1 MKIYGMMLAAA
12 AIFFGGCVS
21 YEQLLTNIDK
31 AESWK
36 GKVEFAT
43 DYVRAGKGPC
53 FVLYGKYPTPLV
65 YKEFIPVEPDKTYV
79 YKVNFRT
86 LDPELP
92 ASGYMGL
99 ELYDADKRIIGHYN
113 VQAYANTE
121 SEVVSARKGD
131 KFMIVKMIKGYEKIK
146 YSAVAFNIK
155 KDYSDLPN
163 YDISPQCFKMS
174 PDQDGNLRL
183 EFKAPLKKDYPAG
196 TPVRIHSPWSPSMY
210 YLASGW
216 MPEGEGKECTAILRG
231 IKNDAGTSAKQFWKG
246 TKYVR
251 PFVWF
256 GNWNRRPKKGAKLL
270 VDGWSFEATDAI
282 IGK

>member
-1 MKIYGMMLAAA
+1 MKIYGMMLTAA
-12 AIFFGGCVS
+12 AIFFGGCAS

-36 GKVEFAT
+36 GKVEFAPAHA
-43 DYVRAGKGPC
+43 REGNGPC

-65 YKEFIPVEPDKTYV
+65 YKDFIPVEPDKTYV

-86 LDPELP
+86 LDPKIP

-99 ELYDADKRIIGHYN
+99 ELYDADKRIIGHCN
-113 VQAYANTE
+113 VQVYKNTE

-131 KFMIVKMIKGYEKIK
+131 KFMTVKMIQNYGSIR
-146 YSAVAFNIK
+146 YSAVAFNVK

-163 YDISPQCFKMS
+163 FDISPQCFKMT
-174 PDQDGNLRL
+174 PDKDGNLRL

-196 TPVRIHSPWSPSMY
+196 TPVRFHSPWSPSMY

-216 MPEGEGKECTAILRG
+216 MPEGEGRECTAILRG
-231 IKNDAGTSAKQFWKG
+231 IKDTAGTSAKQFWKG

-256 GNWNRRPKKGAKLL
+256 GNWNRRPQKGAKLL
-270 VDGWSFEATDAI
+270 VDGWSFESTDAI
-282 IGK
+282 IEK